1 MAVSEQLSDVLLTE
15 ALSGVATVT
24 FTKKDNTVRV
34 MRCTNNLALI
44 PTEKHPTKATPPN
57 PDVNR
62 VYDLDINEW
71 RSFRKSSILKIETG
85 T

>member
-1 MAVSEQLSDVLLTE
+1 MSDTEQLSDILLTE
-15 ALSGVATVT
+15 ALGSVAVVT

-34 MRCTNNLALI
+34 MRCTNNLNLI
-44 PTEKHPTKATPPN
+44 PSDKHPTKTVTTNA
-57 PDVNR
+57 DISR

-71 RSFRKSSILKIETG
+71 RSFRKSSILKIEAG

>member
-1 MAVSEQLSDVLLTE
+1 MTVAQELSDVLLSE

-44 PTEKHPTKATPPN
+44 PTEKHPTRTTSAN
-57 PDVNR
+57 PEVNR